1 MTNAVRSA
9 DTEEARA
16 SALRIQEARVMMGK
30 SDPDK
35 VAFFDALYAG
45 AVPDDIL
52 RTDAERLAALAK
64 ALWAEAGKRPKGAI
78 RVALLDDSFETVL
91 VGINDDRPFLFDS
104 ALQAAIAGGARI
116 RAAIH
121 PIVTLDGVR
130 TSIIALICDTLVGD
144 IRKTLSDNLR
154 DVFLQG
160 AVAVRDW
167 QPMLARLA
175 EARAGLAAH
184 GPKGAT

>member
-16 SALRIQEARVMMGK
+16 SALRIQEARVMMGQ

-64 ALWAEAGKRPKGAI
+64 ALSAEAGKRPKGAI
-78 RVALLDDSFETVL
+78 RVA
-91 VGINDDRPFLFDS
+91 
-104 ALQAAIAGGARI
+104 
-116 RAAIH
+116 
-121 PIVTLDGVR
+121 
-130 TSIIALICDTLVGD
+130 
-144 IRKTLSDNLR
+144 
-154 DVFLQG
+154 
-160 AVAVRDW
+160 
-167 QPMLARLA
+167 
-175 EARAGLAAH
+175 
-184 GPKGAT
+184 